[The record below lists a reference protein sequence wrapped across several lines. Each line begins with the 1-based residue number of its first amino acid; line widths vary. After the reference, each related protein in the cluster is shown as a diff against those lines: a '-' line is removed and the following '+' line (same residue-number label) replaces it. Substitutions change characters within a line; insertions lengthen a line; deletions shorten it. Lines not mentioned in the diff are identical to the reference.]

1 MRRPFRRCPFR
12 VRTAAVLRV
21 LVLLSLC
28 ALLLWSCGPEAHL
41 NCSGADPVF
50 KVVLKLMARPLPQD
64 IVVTVEYGG
73 SGKEEFRLS
82 DPRAK
87 HEVMFCRVADDTGAP
102 IDGSVPEATGAAG
115 ATGAT
120 DDIGAGGAGG
130 AGGAATDPDLPAPV
144 AALYC
149 ELYTA
154 GYTDLLVTGSGFAP
168 AAYPLSPKNSLCTVE
183 AEFVLDA
190 PQG

>member
-1 MRRPFRRCPFR
+1 
-12 VRTAAVLRV
+12 VLRV
-21 LVLLSLC
+21 LVVLSLF

-82 DPRAK
+82 NPRAK
-87 HEVMFCRVADDTGAP
+87 HEVLFCRVADETGAP
-102 IDGSVPEATGAAG
+102 IDGSAPEATEATGAAG
-115 ATGAT
+115 ATGAA

-130 AGGAATDPDLPAPV
+130 AATDSDQPAPV

-154 GYTDLLVTGSGFAP
+154 GYTDLQVTGSGFAP
-168 AAYPLSPKNSLCTVE
+168 QAYPLSPKNSLCTVE
-183 AEFVLDA
+183 EGFVLDA

>member
-1 MRRPFRRCPFR
+1 
-12 VRTAAVLRV
+12 
-21 LVLLSLC
+21 
-28 ALLLWSCGPEAHL
+28 
-41 NCSGADPVF
+41 VF

-82 DPRAK
+82 NLRAK
-87 HEVMFCRVADDTGAP
+87 HEVLFCRVANETGAP
-102 IDGSVPEATGAAG
+102 IDGSAPEATGAAG
-115 ATGAT
+115 TTGSA
-120 DDIGAGGAGG
+120 DDIGASGAGG
-130 AGGAATDPDLPAPV
+130 AGGAATDSDQPAPV

-154 GYTDLLVTGSGFAP
+154 GYTDLEVTGSGFA
-168 AAYPLSPKNSLCTVE
+168 AAPYPLSPKTSLCTVTE
-183 AEFVLDA
+183 EFVLDA

>member
-1 MRRPFRRCPFR
+1 M
-12 VRTAAVLRV
+12 
-21 LVLLSLC
+21 
-28 ALLLWSCGPEAHL
+28 
-41 NCSGADPVF
+41 F
-50 KVVLKLMARPLPQD
+50 KVVLKLMARPLPQN

-82 DPRAK
+82 NPRAK
-87 HEVMFCRVADDTGAP
+87 HEVLFCRVADETGAP
-102 IDGSVPEATGAAG
+102 IDGSAPEATGAAG
-115 ATGAT
+115 ATGAA

-130 AGGAATDPDLPAPV
+130 AATDSDQPAPV

-154 GYTDLLVTGSGFAP
+154 GYTDLEVTGSGFVP
-168 AAYPLSPKNSLCTVE
+168 VAYRLSPKNSLCTVE
-183 AEFVLDA
+183 EEFVLDA